1 MNWKVLAL
9 IPTLTLAVSLPAYSK
24 TLNNSQHIASAT
36 PAAQGSQPSTMQKPS
51 AMKKPSTMQKSSAM
65 KKPSTM
71 QKSNVIANHSTV
83 LRIGSKGNA
92 VKTAQTFLKQQGF
105 YTASVNG
112 VFDNKTRSAV
122 MKFQKAKGLK
132 ADGIVGR
139 HTLAAMN

>member
-51 AMKKPSTMQKSSAM
+51 AMKKPSTMQKSS
-65 KKPSTM
+65 
-71 QKSNVIANHSTV
+71 VIANHSTV

-105 YTASVNG
+105 YTATVNG